1 MIVTNKDGIQ
11 TSIVKELQDG
21 KVEVAFS
28 TCNRTKVY
36 TKQAFFSGNTSD
48 YFRTP
53 SGVDSVQY
61 HTGERR
67 RQSNDNIAVII
78 GGTKKGLVAK
88 DEITG
93 AQAECSYKAFYDGNA
108 FGTGVFR
115 TPEQCMKVI
124 ARREK
129 MERKKSEKARKK
141 NRREKIFYKDLMFFK
156 SNEIIAVGNMVVG
169 YIPCIKKDEDT
180 YLCWKTGSNGFTKF
194 NKKQLEAEVSAER
207 FSLYSMD
214 FLVGK
219 IIKLKPFNLNAK
231 ILRVGSILEKHS
243 GTDDYNYGRRVP
255 DFEVQLEDGTMLKIK
270 GTSFVDE
277 FKFKLDLFGG
287 ILTNMPERMRGTSG
301 EYGKRKVNGKLEK
314 TYNLYSGYSKDSLS
328 IDTIIIYA
336 IGMENGVCMI
346 DFAYAKNVIKTEISE
361 MRGEPYQVV
370 ERSNNLTRVKLPLRD
385 FNNYVLEHEF
395 DMSIPVRAWKMLESQ
410 KNGK

>member
-67 RQSNDNIAVII
+67 RQSNGNIAVII

-115 TPEQCMKVI
+115 TPEQCIKLTAKREKI
-124 ARREK
+124 AKKKAEEAWKKSRRET
-129 MERKKSEKARKK
+129 
-141 NRREKIFYKDLMFFK
+141 IFYKDLMFFK

-180 YLCWKTGSNGFTKF
+180 YLCWKTGSNSFTKF

-255 DFEVQLEDGTMLKIK
+255 DFEVQLEDGTLLKIK
-270 GTSFVDE
+270 GTSFVDA
-277 FKFKLDLFGG
+277 FKFKLDLFGC

-301 EYGKRKVNGKLEK
+301 EYGKRKVNGKFEK
-314 TYNLYSGYSKDSLS
+314 AYNFYSGCSSLS

-346 DFAYAKNVIKTEISE
+346 DFAYAKKVVKTEISK
-361 MRGEPYQVV
+361 MSGEPRQTV
-370 ERSNNLTRVKLPLRD
+370 ERSDTLTRVKLPLRD
-385 FNNYVLEHEF
+385 FNNYVLAHEF
-395 DMSIPVRAWKMLESQ
+395 DMSNPARAWKMLESQ

>member
-1 MIVTNKDGIQ
+1 MGVINKDGIMTYIICEFNDGRVQ
-11 TSIVKELQDG
+11 VGFESCNVK
-21 KVEVAFS
+21 KI
-28 TCNRTKVY
+28 Y
-36 TKQAFFSGNTSD
+36 TKQAYMRGETSD
-48 YFRTP
+48 YVKVP
-53 SGVDSVQY
+53 SGMDFVQC
-61 HTGERR
+61 HTGEQR
-67 RQSNDNIAVII
+67 RQSNGNIATVI
-78 GGTKKGLVAK
+78 GGTGRTLLVQ
-88 DEITG
+88 DNVTG
-93 AQAECSYKAFYDGNA
+93 NQVKCSYKAFYESNA
-108 FGTGVFR
+108 FNTGVLR
-115 TPEQCMKVI
+115 TPEQCIKLTAKREKI
-124 ARREK
+124 AKKKAEEAWKKSRRET
-129 MERKKSEKARKK
+129 
-141 NRREKIFYKDLMFFK
+141 IFYKDLMFFK

-243 GTDDYNYGRRVP
+243 GADDYNYGRRVP

-270 GTSFVDE
+270 GTSFVDA
-277 FKFKLDLFGG
+277 FKFKLDLFGC
-287 ILTNMPERMRGTSG
+287 ILTNMPERMRGTYG
-301 EYGKRKVNGKLEK
+301 EYGKRKVNGKFEK
-314 TYNLYSGYSKDSLS
+314 AYNLYSGCSSLS

-346 DFAYAKNVIKTEISE
+346 DFAYAKKVIKTEISE

-395 DMSIPVRAWKMLESQ
+395 DMSFPARAWKMLESQ

>member
-67 RQSNDNIAVII
+67 RQSNGNIAVII

-115 TPEQCMKVI
+115 TPEQCIKLT
-124 ARREK
+124 AK
-129 MERKKSEKARKK
+129 
-141 NRREKIFYKDLMFFK
+141 REKIAKKKVEEAEKKRRRETVYYEDLMHFK
-156 SNEIIAVGNMVVG
+156 SNEIIAVGNTVLG
-169 YIPCIKKDEDT
+169 YIPCIKRDENT
-180 YLCWKTGSNGFTKF
+180 YVCWEKGKNEFVKY
-194 NKKQLEAEVSAER
+194 NKEQIEEELFSENL
-207 FSLYSMD
+207 SLYSMD

-219 IIKLKPFNLNAK
+219 MVKLKPFYLNAK
-231 ILRVGSILEKHS
+231 IIRVGSILRKLDK
-243 GTDDYNYGRRVP
+243 GNGYNYGIRVP
-255 DFEVQLEDGTMLKIK
+255 DFEVQLEDGTLLRIK
-270 GTSFVDE
+270 GTSFVDG
-277 FKFKLDLFGG
+277 FKFELDLFGC

-301 EYGKRKVNGKLEK
+301 EYGKRKVNGKFEK
-314 TYNLYSGYSKDSLS
+314 AYNLYSGCSSLS

-346 DFAYAKNVIKTEISE
+346 DFAYAKKVIKTEISE

-395 DMSIPVRAWKMLESQ
+395 DMSFPARAWKMLESQ

>member
-67 RQSNDNIAVII
+67 RQSNGNIAVII

-115 TPEQCMKVI
+115 TPEQCMKVT
-124 ARREK
+124 AK
-129 MERKKSEKARKK
+129 
-141 NRREKIFYKDLMFFK
+141 REKIAKKKVEEAEKKRRRETVYYEDLMHFK
-156 SNEIIAVGNMVVG
+156 SNKIIAVGNTVLG
-169 YIPCIKKDEDT
+169 YIPCIKRDENT
-180 YLCWKTGSNGFTKF
+180 YVCWEKGKNEFVKY
-194 NKKQLEAEVSAER
+194 NKEQIEEELFSENL
-207 FSLYSMD
+207 SLYSMD

-219 IIKLKPFNLNAK
+219 MVKLKPFYLNAK
-231 ILRVGSILEKHS
+231 IIRVGSILRKLDK
-243 GTDDYNYGRRVP
+243 GNGYNYGIRVP

-270 GTSFVDE
+270 GTSFVDG
-277 FKFKLDLFGG
+277 FKFELNLFGC

-301 EYGKRKVNGKLEK
+301 EYGKRKVNGKFEK
-314 TYNLYSGYSKDSLS
+314 AYSLYSGCSKDSLS

-346 DFAYAKNVIKTEISE
+346 DFAYAKKVIKTEISE
-361 MRGEPYQVV
+361 MRGESYQVV

-395 DMSIPVRAWKMLESQ
+395 DMSLPARAWKMLESQ